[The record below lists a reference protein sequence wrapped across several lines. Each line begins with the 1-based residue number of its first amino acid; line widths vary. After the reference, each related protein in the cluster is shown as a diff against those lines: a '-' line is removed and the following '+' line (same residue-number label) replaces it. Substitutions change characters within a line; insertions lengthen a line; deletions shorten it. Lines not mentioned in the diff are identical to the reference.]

1 MYEKNENVIL
11 DIVDMTYD
19 GLGVAKVDDIVF
31 FVKGGVVGDKVEA
44 IVTKN
49 NKNRL
54 IYAKVIS
61 IKEKSPYR
69 VEPMCSEASRC
80 GGCMLMPLSY
90 EKQIELKVNNVKNC
104 LKRIGK
110 IDDKTIDDTFLG
122 IESFD
127 KAPVCYRNKI
137 QVPFSIK
144 NGKVIYGFYAFNTHY
159 IVENDKCIVGFDGS
173 DKILK
178 DIRDFLQDEH
188 ISIYDEKTYD
198 GYFRETIFRCGDN
211 SGEISVTF
219 VVGKTKNKN
228 DKHSMDRL
236 AEILS
241 KKYDDIETITLNV
254 NTKNNNVILGDKNFL
269 LYGKGYIE
277 DTLCDVKYHISPESF
292 YQVNNIMTE
301 KLYNI
306 VLEFGDFS
314 NNEEVLDM
322 YCGIGT
328 ISLIVA
334 KNVKKVLG
342 IEVVDRAIQNAK
354 ENAKINSIK
363 NADFITLDASKLRVS
378 KDSEEYI
385 TELNDDFDTIIV
397 DPPRKGLDIATI
409 EYIKK
414 ASPKKIIY
422 VSCDPSTLARDISRI
437 NGIEDLI
444 VDNDVKYDIKKIK
457 CVDMFPYTMHVE
469 TVVLMSRVDK

>member
-1 MYEKNENVIL
+1 MYEKNDSIIL

-19 GLGVAKVDDIVF
+19 GLGIAKIDQVVF

-49 NKNRL
+49 NKDRL
-54 IYAKVIS
+54 IYAKAIS
-61 IKEKSPYR
+61 IIESSPYR
-69 VEPMCSEASRC
+69 VEPVCKDASRC
-80 GGCMLMPLSY
+80 GGCMLMSLSY
-90 EKQIELKVNNVKNC
+90 EKQIELKVHNVKNC

-110 IDDKTIDDTFLG
+110 IDEKVVDDVFLG

-127 KAPVCYRNKI
+127 MSPARYRNKI

-144 NGKVIYGFYAFNTHY
+144 DGKVIYGFYAFNTHY
-159 IVENDKCIVGFDGS
+159 IVENDKCIVGFDGA

-178 DIRDFLQDEH
+178 DIRDFLQDNN

-198 GYFRETIFRCGDN
+198 GYFREAILRCGDN
-211 SGEISVTF
+211 SGEISVTL

-236 AEILS
+236 SEVLS
-241 KKYDDIETITLNV
+241 KKYSDIKTITLNV

-277 DTLCDVKYHISPESF
+277 DELLGVKYHISPESF
-292 YQVNNIMTE
+292 YQVNNKMTE
-301 KLYNI
+301 KLYDTVI
-306 VLEFGDFS
+306 GFGDFDK
-314 NNEEVLDM
+314 EEKVLDM

-334 KNVKKVLG
+334 NNVKKVLG
-342 IEVVDRAIQNAK
+342 IEVVDRAVQNAK
-354 ENAKINSIK
+354 ENASINDIK
-363 NADFITLDASKLRVS
+363 NAEFMTLDASKLKKS
-378 KDSEEYI
+378 KDSDDYI
-385 TELNDDFDTIIV
+385 DILDDIYDTIIV
-397 DPPRKGLDIATI
+397 DPPRKGLDNATV

-414 ASPKKIIY
+414 VAPKKVVY
-422 VSCDPSTLARDISRI
+422 VSCDPSTLSRDLDILTHDGDIR
-437 NGIEDLI
+437 
-444 VDNDVKYDIKKIK
+444 YTIKKIK

-469 TVVLMSRVDK
+469 TVVLLNII